1 VSEETRAAITE
12 KAAELTENPG
22 GMFVGPL
29 KDNKGNE
36 VLAEGVQ
43 HTYEELMGMAYL
55 VEGVVGEIPAG

>member
-1 VSEETRAAITE
+1 
-12 KAAELTENPG
+12 
-22 GMFVGPL
+22 MFVGPL